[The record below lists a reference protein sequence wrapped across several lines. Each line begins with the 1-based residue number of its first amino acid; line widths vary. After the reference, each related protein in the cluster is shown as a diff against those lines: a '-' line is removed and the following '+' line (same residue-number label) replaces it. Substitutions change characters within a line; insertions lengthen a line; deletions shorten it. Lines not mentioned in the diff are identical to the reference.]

1 MFGTYKA
8 EKVRTNVYVGRLTK
22 EKAQR
27 VLKRYGLSL
36 SEAVNLF
43 LAVIA
48 ETGTL
53 PFEFRIPNQTT
64 QRVMK
69 EILAKENVEE
79 ISIEDLVR
87 EVKKT

>member
-1 MFGTYKA
+1 SARKR
-8 EKVRTNVYVGRLTK
+8 EKVRTNVYIGRTAK

-27 VLKRYGLSL
+27 ILNRYGISL

-64 QRVMK
+64 RRVMK
-69 EILAKENVEE
+69 EILVGENVEE
-79 ISIEDLVR
+79 TSIEDLVR
-87 EVKKT
+87 EAKKA